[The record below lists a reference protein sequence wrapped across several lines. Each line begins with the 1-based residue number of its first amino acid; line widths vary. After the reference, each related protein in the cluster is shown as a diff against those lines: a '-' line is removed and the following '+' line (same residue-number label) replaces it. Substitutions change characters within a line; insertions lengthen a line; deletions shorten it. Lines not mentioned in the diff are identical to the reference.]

1 MGHCVVVKGYNY
13 NDWRAIWDVLMIYQV
28 KQKVEYKMMNI
39 GCKKIQIRRK
49 DKNNNVRMKQLGL
62 ISNVNIEKV
71 SLN

>member
-1 MGHCVVVKGYNY
+1 
-13 NDWRAIWDVLMIYQV
+13 
-28 KQKVEYKMMNI
+28 MNI